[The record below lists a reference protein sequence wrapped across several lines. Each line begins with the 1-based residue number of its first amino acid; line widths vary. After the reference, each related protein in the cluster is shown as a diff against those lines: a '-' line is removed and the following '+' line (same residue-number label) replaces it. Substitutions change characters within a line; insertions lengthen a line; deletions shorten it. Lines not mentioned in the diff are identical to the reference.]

1 MPLLKLTE
9 YLQINALKRSMK
21 TSEIIAF
28 GFLLSAFFACD
39 QGTSKTLDSPTQ
51 GEISVSIDDSYT
63 PIMEAELYAFHSFY
77 KYAKI
82 HAQYKPEGEAV
93 KDLLND
99 SARLVVMSRELT
111 DNEKS
116 VFEKINLHPK
126 SLKIA
131 YDAVAII
138 VHPAN
143 KDTMLTMS
151 KLKAII
157 SGSDSTWKQ
166 VNNKSSLGKIS
177 IVFDHKNSGN
187 ARFIQEKFLQQNPFP
202 KNCFAAKSNKEV
214 VDYVAANKD
223 AIGVIG
229 VNWISDKDDTL
240 MLGFLKKIK
249 VVALAS
255 SDAAEM
261 PYDYYQPYQAYIQQG
276 TYPLCRNVY
285 IVSRE
290 ARAGL
295 GTGFAAFVAGDKG
308 QRIILKSGLVP
319 ATAPIRI
326 INIK

>member
-1 MPLLKLTE
+1 
-9 YLQINALKRSMK
+9 MK
-21 TSEIIAF
+21 TSKIIVFA
-28 GFLLSAFFACD
+28 FLLSAFFACD

-82 HAQYKPEGEAV
+82 HAKYKPEGEAV

-111 DNEKS
+111 DNEKR
-116 VFEKINLHPK
+116 VFEKINLHP
-126 SLKIA
+126 STLKIA

-138 VHPAN
+138 VHPNN
-143 KDTMLTMS
+143 KDTMLTMN

-166 VNNKSSLGKIS
+166 VNSKSSLGKIS
-177 IVFDHKNSGN
+177 IVFDHKSSGN
-187 ARFIQEKFLQQNPFP
+187 ARFIQEQFLQKNAFP

-214 VDYVAANKD
+214 VDYVAENKD

-255 SDAAEM
+255 SDAAEV

>member
-1 MPLLKLTE
+1 MNISKSIL
-9 YLQINALKRSMK
+9 
-21 TSEIIAF
+21 F
-28 GFLLSAFFACD
+28 CFFCSAFFACD
-39 QGTSKTLDSPTQ
+39 QSVSAPLDTPTQ
-51 GEISVSIDDSYT
+51 GEINISIDDSYT

-82 HAQYKPEGEAV
+82 IAHYKPEGEAV

-99 SARLVVMSRELT
+99 SVRLVVMSRELT
-111 DNEKS
+111 ASEKN

-126 SLKIA
+126 TLKIA

-143 KDTMLTMS
+143 KDTNLTMN
-151 KLKAII
+151 KLKSII
-157 SGSDSTWKQ
+157 SGVDSTWKQ
-166 VNNKSSLGKIS
+166 VNTHSHLEKITVVFDNKS
-177 IVFDHKNSGN
+177 SGN
-187 ARFIQEKFLQQNPFP
+187 ARFIQEKFLGSNPFP

-214 VDYVAANKD
+214 VDYVSENKN

-240 MLGFLKKIK
+240 MLGFLKKIN

-255 SDAAEM
+255 SDVAVI
-261 PYDYYQPYQAYIQQG
+261 PDDYYKPYQAYIQQG

-295 GTGFAAFVAGDKG
+295 GTGFSAFVAGDKG

-319 ATAPIRI
+319 ATAPIRLI
-326 INIK
+326 HLN

>member
-1 MPLLKLTE
+1 
-9 YLQINALKRSMK
+9 MK
-21 TSEIIAF
+21 KIKSILYCFLSLAFIACNEASSTVLDTPTS
-28 GFLLSAFFACD
+28 
-39 QGTSKTLDSPTQ
+39 
-51 GEISVSIDDSYT
+51 GEITISIDDSYT
-63 PIMEAELYAFHSFY
+63 PILEAELYAFHSFY

-82 HAQYKPEGEAV
+82 TAQYKAEAEAV
-93 KDLLND
+93 KDLLMD
-99 SARLVVMSRELT
+99 SARIVVMSRELNA
-111 DNEKS
+111 NEKQ

-126 SLKIA
+126 TLKIA
-131 YDAVAII
+131 YDAVAVI

-151 KLKAII
+151 QLKAIV
-157 SGSDSTWKQ
+157 SGVHSSWEQ
-166 VNNKSSLGKIS
+166 VNAKSSLGKIAV
-177 IVFDHKNSGN
+177 VFDHQGSGN
-187 ARFIQEKFLQQNPFP
+187 ARFIQEQFLGKNPFP

-214 VDYVAANKD
+214 VDYVSENKN

-229 VNWISDKDDTL
+229 VNWISDRDDTL
-240 MLGFLKKIK
+240 MRGFLKKIK
-249 VVALAS
+249 VLALAN
-255 SDAAEM
+255 SDAAIA
-261 PYDYYQPYQAYIQQG
+261 PDDYYQPYQAYIQQG